1 MAKGK
6 GKSYKGYRFYIVG
19 LWITVVVFVI
29 AVTGVFALTAA
40 GLFGDMPSFEQLEN
54 PRSQLATEVYSA
66 EGILLGK
73 YYFQNRSIASF
84 EEIPPLLKNTL
95 LATEDIR
102 FYDHSGI
109 DYWGTLRAIVAT
121 LMGDKEGAST
131 ITQQLAKNL
140 FPRPKERTLSTILTA
155 KLKEWIT
162 SVKLERRYTKDE
174 IINLYLNTVEF
185 SENSYGIKSAARTY
199 FNKIPDSLKVEEAAV
214 LIGMLKGSTLY
225 NPRRNP
231 GLSLSR
237 RNTVLDQMSKY
248 NFLTPTVA
256 DSIKNIPIR
265 LNFVSPDH
273 NEGNATY
280 FREFLRQEL
289 LKWCKEN
296 TKSDG
301 SNYNLYTDGLK
312 VYTSINFKMQR
323 YAEQAVNKH
332 MHELQGQF
340 FKSYKTKRPWGDN
353 DDFITNAM
361 KQCDR
366 YIKLKKRGVSAD
378 SIKKVFQTPINMT
391 VYSYKGDLDT
401 IMSPWDS
408 IKYYKMFLH
417 TGFMVMDPHSGN
429 VLAWVGGI
437 NHRYFQYDHVNVKAK
452 RQVGSTIKP
461 ILYTLAIENGYS
473 PCYTV
478 ANQKVVFE
486 NFNNWA
492 PDNSDNKY
500 GGMLTLFQGLAGSV
514 NTISA
519 YLMKQ
524 LGPKPMIDI
533 SRRMGITS
541 NMEPYPSIC
550 LGTPDI
556 SVYEMTGAYSTF
568 VNHGVYTKPQ
578 YIMRITD
585 NQGSLIQEFQSKQ
598 VEVINDQV
606 AYIMCRMLQNVV
618 DFGTA
623 RRMRF
628 KYNIKGELGGKTGT
642 TQSNT
647 DGWFMGITPQLC
659 GGCWVGGEDR
669 IIRFRSMQF
678 GQGASMALPIWAYF
692 LQSVYADKSLGIN
705 AESSF
710 QRPLEMNIETDCDK
724 YNKGG
729 TTNNLIFG
737 EE

>member
-1 MAKGK
+1 MAKK
-6 GKSYKGYRFYIVG
+6 KTKKGYRIYIIG
-19 LWITVVVFVI
+19 LWATVAFFVT
-29 AVTGVFALTAA
+29 AVIGVFALAA
-40 GLFGDMPSFEQLEN
+40 FGFFGEMPSFEQLEN
-54 PRSQLATEVYSA
+54 PKSQLATEVYSA

-109 DYWGTLRAIVAT
+109 DYLGTLRAIISTA
-121 LMGDKEGAST
+121 MGDKEGAST

-140 FPRPKERTLSTILTA
+140 FPRPKERTLRTVLTA
-155 KLKEWIT
+155 KLKEWII

-185 SENSYGIKSAARTY
+185 SENSFGIKSAARTY
-199 FNKIPDSLKVEEAAV
+199 FNKVPDSLKVEEAAV

-231 GLSLSR
+231 GLALSR
-237 RNTVLDQMSKY
+237 RNTVLDQMAKY
-248 NFLTPTVA
+248 KFLPPNVV
-256 DSIKNIPIR
+256 DSIKNLPIR
-265 LNFVSPDH
+265 LNYVSPDH
-273 NEGNATY
+273 NEGHATY

-296 TKSDG
+296 TKPDG

-312 VYTSINFKMQR
+312 VYTTINYKMQR

-332 MHELQGQF
+332 MHELQDQF
-340 FKSYKTKRPWGDN
+340 FKSYKNKPPWGDN
-353 DDFITNAM
+353 DDFIETAM

-366 YIKLKKRGVSAD
+366 YIKMKKRGISAD
-378 SIKKVFQTPINMT
+378 SIKKVFHTPIPMT

-401 IMSPWDS
+401 LMSPWDS

-417 TGFMVMDPHSGN
+417 TGFMVMDPFTGN
-429 VLAWVGGI
+429 ILAWVGGI
-437 NHRYFQYDHVNVKAK
+437 NHRYFQYDHVNVRAK

-461 ILYTLAIENGYS
+461 ILYALAIENGYS

-478 ANQKVVFE
+478 PNQKVVFE
-486 NFNNWA
+486 NFNNWS

-500 GGMLTLFQGLAGSV
+500 GGMLTLYQGLAGSV

-524 LGPKPMIDI
+524 LGPKPMIDLA
-533 SRRMGITS
+533 RRMGITS

-578 YIMRITD
+578 YITRITD
-585 NQGSLIQEFQSKQ
+585 NQGTLIQELQSKQ
-598 VEVINDQV
+598 VEVINEQV

-618 DFGTA
+618 DYGTA

-628 KYNIKGELGGKTGT
+628 KYNLKGELGGKTGT

-678 GQGASMALPIWAYF
+678 GQGAAMALPIWAYF
-692 LQSVYADKSLGIN
+692 LQYVYADKSLGITPD
-705 AESSF
+705 AHF
-710 QRPLEMNIETDCDK
+710 QRPLEMSIETDCDK

>member
-1 MAKGK
+1 MAKNKEK
-6 GKSYKGYRFYIVG
+6 GRFKIYIIMLWSMTVLFILAVAG
-19 LWITVVVFVI
+19 LFV
-29 AVTGVFALTAA
+29 LTAD

-54 PRSQLATEVYSA
+54 PKSQLATEVYSS

-109 DYWGTLRAIVAT
+109 DYKGTLRAIFST

-140 FPRPKERTLSTILTA
+140 FPRPKERTLVSTLTA

-162 SVKLERRYTKDE
+162 SVRLERHYTKDE

-199 FNKIPDSLKVEEAAV
+199 FNKIPDSLKVEEAAL

-231 GLSLSR
+231 GKSLAR
-237 RNTVLDQMSKY
+237 RNVVLDQMSKY
-248 NFLTPTVA
+248 KFLTPLVA
-256 DSIKNIPIR
+256 DSIKNLPIK
-265 LNFVSPDH
+265 LNYISPDH
-273 NEGNATY
+273 NEGYATY
-280 FREFLRQEL
+280 FREFLRMDL
-289 LKWCKEN
+289 LKWSKEN
-296 TKSDG
+296 TKADG
-301 SNYNLYTDGLK
+301 TNYNIYTDGLK
-312 VYTSINFKMQR
+312 IYTTISYKMQR
-323 YAEQAVNKH
+323 YAEIAVNKH
-332 MHELQGQF
+332 MRELQDQF

-353 DDFITNAM
+353 DDFIANAM

-366 YIKLKKRGVSAD
+366 YIRMKKRGAPED
-378 SIKKVFQTPINMT
+378 SINLAFKTPISMT

-401 IMSPWDS
+401 VMSPWDS

-417 TGFMVMDPHSGN
+417 TGFMVMDPLSGN
-429 VLAWVGGI
+429 ILAWVGGI
-437 NHRYFQYDHVNVKAK
+437 NHRYFQYDHVNIRAK

-486 NFNNWA
+486 NFNNWS

-500 GGMLTLFQGLAGSV
+500 GGTLTLFQGLAGSV

-524 LGPKPMIDI
+524 LGPQPMINLAQ
-533 SRRMGITS
+533 RMGITS
-541 NMEPYPSIC
+541 NMDPYPSIC

-568 VNHGVYTKPQ
+568 VNHGTYTKPQ
-578 YIMRITD
+578 YITRITD
-585 NQGSLIQEFQSKQ
+585 NQGTLIQEFQSKQ
-598 VEVINDQV
+598 VEVINESV
-606 AYIMCRMLQNVV
+606 AYVMCRMLQNVV
-618 DFGTA
+618 DIGTA
-623 RRMRF
+623 RRIRF
-628 KYNIKGELGGKTGT
+628 KYNLKGELGGKTGT

-678 GQGASMALPIWAYF
+678 GQGAAMALPIWAYF
-692 LQSVYADKSLGIN
+692 LQSVYADKSLGVTPD
-705 AESSF
+705 AHF
-710 QRPLEMNIETDCDK
+710 QPPIEMNIEIDCAK

>member
-1 MAKGK
+1 MAKAK
-6 GKSYKGYRFYIVG
+6 RNDNKRIRFFIKW
-19 LWITVVVFVI
+19 LWIGTGSFIFLITLLFV
-29 AVTGVFALTAA
+29 LTAS
-40 GLFGDMPSFEQLEN
+40 GIFGEMPSFEQLEN
-54 PRSQLATEVYSA
+54 PKSQLATEVYSA
-66 EGILLGK
+66 DGVLLGK

-84 EEIPPLLKNTL
+84 DEIPPLLRNTL

-102 FYDHSGI
+102 FYKHSGI

-121 LMGDKEGAST
+121 LMGDKGGAST

-140 FPRPKERTLSTILTA
+140 FPRPKDRNLITLLSA

-199 FNKIPDSLKVEEAAV
+199 FNKIPDSLKIEEAAV
-214 LIGMLKGSTLY
+214 LIGMLKGSTMY

-231 GLSLSR
+231 GRALSR
-237 RNTVLDQMSKY
+237 RNTVLDQMTKY
-248 NFLTPTVA
+248 NYLA
-256 DSIKNIPIR
+256 QAASDSIKNMPIR
-265 LNFVSPDH
+265 LKYVSPDH
-273 NEGNATY
+273 NEGQATY

-289 LKWCKEN
+289 TKWCKEH
-296 TKSDG
+296 TKPDG
-301 SNYNLYTDGLK
+301 SPYNLYTDGLK
-312 VYTSINFKMQR
+312 VYTTINYKMQR

-332 MHELQGQF
+332 MKELQSQF

-353 DDFITNAM
+353 DDFITGAM
-361 KQCDR
+361 KQSER
-366 YIKLKKRGVSAD
+366 YVRMKKRGISED
-378 SIKKVFQTPINMT
+378 SIRRSFQTPISMT

-417 TGFMVMDPHSGN
+417 TGFMVMNPSNGS
-429 VLAWVGGI
+429 VVAWVGGI
-437 NHRYFQYDHVNVKAK
+437 NHRYFQYDHVNVKSK

-473 PCYTV
+473 PCYSV
-478 ANQKVVFE
+478 SNQKVVFE
-486 NFNNWA
+486 NFNNWS

-514 NTISA
+514 NTVSA

-524 LGPKPMIDI
+524 LGPKPMIDL
-533 SRRMGITS
+533 SQRMGITS
-541 NMEPYPSIC
+541 KMDPFPSIC

-568 VNHGVYTKPQ
+568 VNRGVYTRPL
-578 YIMRITD
+578 YMSRITD
-585 NQGSLIQEFQSKQ
+585 NQGTLIQEFHSKQ
-598 VEVINDQV
+598 VEVVNEQV
-606 AYIMCRMLQNVV
+606 AYVMCRMLQNVV

-628 KYNIKGELGGKTGT
+628 KYNLDGELGGKTGT
-642 TQSNT
+642 TQSST

-678 GQGASMALPIWAYF
+678 GQGAAMALPIWAYF
-692 LQSVYADKSLGIN
+692 LQSVYADKSLGI
-705 AESSF
+705 SSDAHF
-710 QRPLEMNIETDCDK
+710 TQPADMSIEMDCNK